1 MTVSHIARTTLAL
14 SLCVAAGAGC
24 LQLAQQPP
32 PPTWELALSRPAPAG
47 ASFPA
52 PAVLGAA
59 GALLLAWLVW
69 RRARSRGAAA
79 FRPADREDLALLRT
93 AKDALAILVSRRVGR
108 WLGRP

>member
-1 MTVSHIARTTLAL
+1 MTVSRIARTTLSL

-52 PAVLGAA
+52 PAVLAAA
-59 GALLLAWLVW
+59 GALLVAWLAW
-69 RRARSRGAAA
+69 RRARGRAAPP
-79 FRPADREDLALLRT
+79 RPADREDLALLRT